1 MWLLHP
7 ITVHSFFMA
16 ATPSVL
22 PCISGTDCKN
32 GYREGR
38 LVLMFC
44 SHKGKW
50 LFVTRDVGPPWQV
63 SVCIAGRA
71 WTALQ
76 SSLRWQST
84 SLPAC
89 CQTATLGMLLSSG
102 KEDTQ
107 GAAETPAGALPAIV
121 SKQNMAENVNSSG
134 WVVLCG

>member
-76 SSLRWQST
+76 SSLRWQVHI
-84 SLPAC
+84 PPC
-89 CQTATLGMLLSSG
+89 LLSDS
-102 KEDTQ
+102 D
-107 GAAETPAGALPAIV
+107 IRH
-121 SKQNMAENVNSSG
+121 
-134 WVVLCG
+134 VVELWKRGHTGSC